1 MKKVKERSRNSKI
14 FNIIAIGVIILQL
27 LLIFLPFIWG
37 VAQSFKPWSE
47 WIVDKLGFPEKPTT
61 KMYGLFFQEFF
72 EDVDR
77 PNMFTGVVEA
87 TRVYFEDALL
97 ITFLYAAGN
106 SLAAFIAC
114 FITAYILYKFR
125 RFKSSGVFYAII
137 VIAINL
143 PLAGGTASGLKLYHQ
158 LGVYDNILALCI
170 LNAHPL
176 QFFFLIFYSSF
187 FAIPN
192 DFFEAAEVD
201 GAGRFRI
208 MVQIALPLVKGVVL
222 LFFLQAFVAAWNN
235 YMTCLMYMPSYPT
248 IGYLLYKYKFKS
260 KPIELNQG
268 AAKLAACFM
277 CALPI
282 IIIFIFFGKK
292 MMQGVSIAGGVK
304 G

>member
-1 MKKVKERSRNSKI
+1 MKKVKEKSK
-14 FNIIAIGVIILQL
+14 NGKMLNAIGITVVILQL
-27 LLIFLPFIWG
+27 LLIFIPCAWG
-37 VAQSFKPWSE
+37 IMQTFKSRAN
-47 WIVDKLGFPEKPTT
+47 WIVDKLGFPEDPTF
-61 KMYGLFFQEFF
+61 KSYELFFRYFYL
-72 EDVDR
+72 DVDR
-77 PNMFTGVVEA
+77 GTRPI
-87 TRVYFEDALL
+87 RVYFEDALL
-97 ITFLYAAGN
+97 NTFLYSAGN
-106 SLAAFIAC
+106 SLAAFISC
-114 FITAYILYKFR
+114 FTTAYILYKFR

-158 LGVYDNILALCI
+158 LGVYDNMLALCI

-187 FAIPN
+187 FSIPT

-208 MVQIALPLVKGVVL
+208 MVQIALPLVKGIVL
-222 LFFLQAFVAAWNN
+222 LFFLQTFVAAWNN

-248 IGYLLYKYKFKS
+248 IGYLLYKFKFKS
-260 KPIELNQG
+260 SPVEINH
-268 AAKLAACFM
+268 ATVKLASCFM

-282 IIIFIFFGKK
+282 IVLFIFFGKK

>member
-1 MKKVKERSRNSKI
+1 MKKVKEKSRNSKLL
-14 FNIIAIGVIILQL
+14 NGIGITVIILQL
-27 LLIFLPFIWG
+27 LLIFLPFAWG
-37 VAQSFKPWSE
+37 VAQTFKSRGN
-47 WIVDKLGFPEKPTT
+47 WIVDKLGLPDQPTFRA
-61 KMYGLFFQEFF
+61 YELFFKHFF
-72 EDVDR
+72 IDVDR
-77 PNMFTGVVEA
+77 GTTPV
-87 TRVYFEDALL
+87 RVYFEDALL
-97 ITFLYAAGN
+97 NTFLYSAG
-106 SLAAFIAC
+106 SVFAAFVSC
-114 FITAYILYKFR
+114 FVTAYVLYKFR

-158 LGVYDNILALCI
+158 LGVYDNMLALCI

-187 FAIPN
+187 FSIPT

-208 MVQIALPLVKGVVL
+208 MLQIALPLVKGVVL
-222 LFFLQAFVAAWNN
+222 LFFLQSFVAAWNN

-248 IGYLLYKYKFKS
+248 IGYLLYKFKFKS
-260 KPIELNQG
+260 SPVEVNH
-268 AAKLAACFM
+268 ATVKLAACFM

-282 IIIFIFFGKK
+282 IVLFIFFGKK

>member
-1 MKKVKERSRNSKI
+1 M
-14 FNIIAIGVIILQL
+14 
-27 LLIFLPFIWG
+27 
-37 VAQSFKPWSE
+37 
-47 WIVDKLGFPEKPTT
+47 
-61 KMYGLFFQEFF
+61 
-72 EDVDR
+72 
-77 PNMFTGVVEA
+77 
-87 TRVYFEDALL
+87 
-97 ITFLYAAGN
+97 
-106 SLAAFIAC
+106 
-114 FITAYILYKFR
+114 
-125 RFKSSGVFYAII
+125 FYAII

-158 LGVYDNILALCI
+158 LGIYDNVLALCI

-222 LFFLQAFVAAWNN
+222 LFFLQAFVSAWNN

-248 IGYLLYKYKFKS
+248 IGYLLYKYKFKTS
-260 KPIELNQG
+260 PQALTEP
-268 AAKLAACFM
+268 ASKLAACFM

-282 IIIFIFFGKK
+282 IILFIFFGKK